1 MICKAIPSFDFTKL
15 FLTPP
20 KPLQGGSFLTK
31 FIVSPSD
38 DPLYLQTPKC
48 STKSG
53 VVGSTKKYIDLC
65 FTKDNVHFLEWVSTL
80 EEKAQQMIYEKRKE
94 WFVSENITLDDIQS
108 AFMSCMKH
116 KHDGYT
122 IRVYIPNKMEEE
134 SIVFDDHENPLNETS
149 IKETSKIVGIL
160 DFVGIKFTQKTFQL
174 VIHIK
179 QIMVLTSTPFSKC
192 MIKTEDIIEIDPASI

>member
-1 MICKAIPSFDFTKL
+1 MICKATPSFDFTTL
-15 FLTPP
+15 FLAPP

-31 FIVSPSD
+31 IIVSPND

-53 VVGSTKKYIDLC
+53 IVNSTKKHIDLC
-65 FTKDNVHFLEWVSTL
+65 FTKENVHLMEWINTL
-80 EEKAQQMIYEKRKE
+80 EERTQQMIYDKRKE
-94 WFVSENITLDDIQS
+94 WFISENITLDDIQS

-116 KHDGYT
+116 KSDGYT
-122 IRVYIPNKMEEE
+122 IRVSIPTKIEDE
-134 SIVFDDHENPLNETS
+134 SIVYDDHENQLTESS

-174 VIHIK
+174 VIHMK
-179 QIMVLTSTPFSKC
+179 QIMLLTNTPFSKC
-192 MIKTEDIIEIDPASI
+192 MIKKEDIIEIDTTLI